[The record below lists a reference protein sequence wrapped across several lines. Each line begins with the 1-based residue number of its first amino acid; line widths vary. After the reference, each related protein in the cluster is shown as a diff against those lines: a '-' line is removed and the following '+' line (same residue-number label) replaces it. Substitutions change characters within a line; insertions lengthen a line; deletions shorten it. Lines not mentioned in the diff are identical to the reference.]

1 MITNATATVCRRD
14 DKARVFLSTKS
25 HLPTV
30 RSVNSGN
37 SLGASQGVSP
47 IVDFG
52 FLLIF
57 GNDIHPSENF
67 MKFRFAALTAALLM
81 GTAAQA
87 QTVFTASSWVPPT
100 HTLSVAQKEWC
111 DALEKESAGRMKCN
125 ILPKSVSAPPGTFD
139 AVRDGLAD
147 ISFTVDGYTPGRF
160 INTQVAEFPFLGDNS
175 MATSVAYQRIY
186 SKYFAPLGEHRGVKV
201 LGVFTHGP
209 GTIFNSKKP
218 VNSIADGA
226 ALKWRIGGGN
236 INELT
241 KLMGWNTTLKP
252 ATEAFE
258 LLSTGVMD
266 GTLFPDESIAS
277 FKLSMI
283 KHATTLPGGLYNTS
297 FVFMMNPA
305 KYDALS
311 AQDKAVVDKLSG
323 EYVAR
328 GFGAGWD
335 KVDDASVNGAQ
346 KTQGVQRIKASDAFV
361 NEVKSKQA
369 GLEEKWVAAAEAKGL
384 KNAKGVL
391 AEFRAE
397 IAKVK

>member
-1 MITNATATVCRRD
+1 MKIRFALTVC
-14 DKARVFLSTKS
+14 AL
-25 HLPTV
+25 
-30 RSVNSGN
+30 
-37 SLGASQGVSP
+37 
-47 IVDFG
+47 
-52 FLLIF
+52 
-57 GNDIHPSENF
+57 
-67 MKFRFAALTAALLM
+67 AAA
-81 GTAAQA
+81 GTASA

-100 HTLSVAQKEWC
+100 HTLSVAQKDWC

-125 ILPKSVSAPPGTFD
+125 ILPKAVSAPTGTFD

-160 INTQVAEFPFLGDNS
+160 VFTQMAEFPFLGDNS
-175 MATSVAYQRIY
+175 MATSVAYQRVY
-186 SKYFAPLGEHRGVKV
+186 NKHFVPLGEHRGVKV

-209 GTIFNSKKP
+209 GIIFNSKKP

-226 ALKWRIGGGN
+226 SLKWRIGGGN

-266 GTLFPDESIAS
+266 GTLFPDESVAS

-283 KHATTLPGGLYNTS
+283 KHATVLPGGLYNTS

-305 KYDALS
+305 KYNALS

-323 EYVAR
+323 EYAAR
-328 GFGAGWD
+328 VFGAGWD
-335 KVDDASVNGAQ
+335 KVDDASINGAQ
-346 KTQGVQRIKASDAFV
+346 KAQGVQRIKASDAFV
-361 NEVKSKQA
+361 AEVRSRQA
-369 GLEEKWVAAAEAKGL
+369 TLEDRWAAAAEARGL

-391 AEFRAE
+391 AEFRSE
-397 IAKVK
+397 IANIK

>member
-1 MITNATATVCRRD
+1 
-14 DKARVFLSTKS
+14 
-25 HLPTV
+25 
-30 RSVNSGN
+30 
-37 SLGASQGVSP
+37 
-47 IVDFG
+47 
-52 FLLIF
+52 
-57 GNDIHPSENF
+57 
-67 MKFRFAALTAALLM
+67 MKFRLAATAALTATLFA
-81 GTAAQA
+81 GAGAQA
-87 QTVFTASSWVPPT
+87 QTVFTASTWVPPM

-160 INTQVAEFPFLGDNS
+160 VNTQMAEFPFLGDNS

-186 SKYFAPLGEHRGVKV
+186 SKYFAPLGEHKGVKV

-218 VNSIADGA
+218 VNSLADGA
-226 ALKWRIGGGN
+226 TLKWRIGGGN

-323 EYVAR
+323 EYAAR
-328 GFGAGWD
+328 LFGAGWD

-346 KTQGVQRIKASDAFV
+346 KAQGVQRIKASDAFV
-361 NEVKSKQA
+361 NEIKAKQA
-369 GLEEKWVAAAEAKGL
+369 PLEDKWAAAAEAKGL
-384 KNAKGVL
+384 KNAKAVL

>member
-1 MITNATATVCRRD
+1 MKIRVALALCALAAT
-14 DKARVFLSTKS
+14 
-25 HLPTV
+25 
-30 RSVNSGN
+30 
-37 SLGASQGVSP
+37 
-47 IVDFG
+47 
-52 FLLIF
+52 
-57 GNDIHPSENF
+57 
-67 MKFRFAALTAALLM
+67 
-81 GTAAQA
+81 GTTSA

-100 HTLSVAQKEWC
+100 HTLSVAQKDWC

-125 ILPKSVSAPPGTFD
+125 ILPKAVSAPPGTFD

-160 INTQVAEFPFLGDNS
+160 VFTQVAEFPFLGDNS

-186 SKYFAPLGEHRGVKV
+186 NKHFAPLGEHRGVKV

-209 GTIFNSKKP
+209 GIIFNSKRP

-226 ALKWRIGGGN
+226 SLKWRIGGGN

-266 GTLFPDESIAS
+266 GTLFPDESVAS

-283 KHATTLPGGLYNTS
+283 KHATVMPGGLYNTS

-305 KYDALS
+305 KYNALS

-323 EYVAR
+323 EYAAR
-328 GFGAGWD
+328 LFGAGWD

-346 KTQGVQRIKASDAFV
+346 KAQGVQRIAASDAFV
-361 NEVKSKQA
+361 AEVRTKQLT
-369 GLEEKWVAAAEAKGL
+369 LEDKWAAAAEAKGL
-384 KNAKGVL
+384 KNAKAVV
-391 AEFRAE
+391 AEFRNE
-397 IAKVK
+397 IAKIK